1 MPTSHSDLMTALH
14 ALQQSLPHVGKGNT
28 ADTGKYKYKYADIN
42 DVQDALFPL
51 FKEHG
56 FTWTAAPTVTV
67 NGFVLRYSLTHA
79 TGEAV
84 EGDYHL
90 PTGNPQEIGSAI
102 TYARRYAL
110 CAVTGLAPGGDD
122 DDGAAA
128 SRPQKTQDTRTLD
141 LLVDEWIL
149 ALNDAGSLTEL
160 QDVWDRAGKAGVTAD
175 PRVVAVKDRQK
186 AALK

>member
-1 MPTSHSDLMTALH
+1 MPATSDLLSALH
-14 ALQQSLPHVGKGNT
+14 QLQQHLPTVAKGNT
-28 ADTGKYKYKYADIN
+28 ADTGKYKYQYADLN
-42 DVQDALFPL
+42 DVQGAIFPL
-51 FKEHG
+51 LADYELTWTTAPTLTPHG
-56 FTWTAAPTVTV
+56 FA
-67 NGFVLRYSLTHA
+67 LHYSLRHA
-79 TGEAV
+79 SGEAI

-90 PTGNPQEIGSAI
+90 PAGTPQEIGSAI

-128 SRPQKTQDTRTLD
+128 SRPPAQEKSEASEKQIE
-141 LLVDEWIL
+141 EWSL

-160 QDVWDRAGKAGVTAD
+160 QDVWERAGKAGVTAD
-175 PRVVAVKDRQK
+175 ARVIAVKDRQK